1 MQIVQS
7 PIIRLVLSV
16 FPNCMMPLWDWLME
30 AVCLCSQVC
39 QPIKETRRTAGGAWI
54 VWQAPVGLNQLWNQ
68 DEDSMN
74 LFVAMAIISFLFFQT
89 SCGALLNCE
98 SRNAWDREYKGGSVY
113 QKCVNYRDREQSRWY
128 DRVFGFWWCF
138 AQLVGQPNLWPKVLV
153 AIMKEQLWC
162 IR

>member
-54 VWQAPVGLNQLWNQ
+54 VWQAPGGLNQLWNQ

-98 SRNAWDREYKGGSVY
+98 SRNAWDRKYNGGSVY
-113 QKCVNYRDREQSRWY
+113 QKCVNYRDKEQSRWY
-128 DRVFGFWWCF
+128 DRVFGFWWCRVRPC
-138 AQLVGQPNLWPKVLV
+138 ATNQDG
-153 AIMKEQLWC
+153 ES
-162 IR
+162 